1 MKTKRSLS
9 VILCLV
15 LVFSFLLSSVSF
27 AADVPGAE
35 EQAAANDHHSIGL
48 VGVENAR
55 DLGGYYTDDGQYRV
69 KTGLLFRTG
78 NLHEATDADVA
89 ALQALGVTKIIDLRN
104 SLEVATGR
112 NKDVPGTEYVH
123 LSPMTIPN
131 LFVMNVED
139 WMTILRAVRSGVMD
153 TYMANMYRQLV
164 QDPAAIKATKQFFQ
178 ELLESNG
185 QPVLWHCKD
194 GKDRTGIMAV
204 LLLAALGVS
213 DEEVLMAE
221 YLNTNYFKA
230 EARQSAYDK
239 AYKYT
244 RSKLIASEFMKY
256 EGVSPEWLQ
265 IALNIIHR
273 SGTIEDYLRTVI
285 GLTDADFETLRAI
298 YLEPVAAELPDAA

>member
-1 MKTKRSLS
+1 MKAKRSLS
-9 VILCLV
+9 IILCLI
-15 LVFSFLLSSVSF
+15 LVFTFLLSSVSY
-27 AADVPGAE
+27 AVDVPSAE
-35 EQAAANDHHSIGL
+35 EQASANDHHALGL
-48 VGVENAR
+48 VGVENGR
-55 DLGGYYTDDGQYRV
+55 DLGGYYTDDGLYRV

-89 ALQALGVTKIIDLRN
+89 ALQNLGVTKIIDLR
-104 SLEVATGR
+104 STLEMVTAR
-112 NKDVPGTEYVH
+112 NQDVPGAEYIH
-123 LSPMTIPN
+123 LSPLSIPN
-131 LFVMNVED
+131 LFVMNMED

-204 LLLAALGVS
+204 LVLAALGVT
-213 DEEVLMAE
+213 DEAVLKAE

-230 EARQSAYDK
+230 EAAQSAYDK
-239 AYKYT
+239 AYKIT
-244 RSKLIASEFMKY
+244 RSDLIAREFMKY
-256 EGVSPEWLQ
+256 EGVSEQWLDV
-265 IALNIIHR
+265 ALNIIHR
-273 SGTIEDYLRTVI
+273 YGTIQDYLREVI
-285 GLTDADFETLRAI
+285 GLTEADFAALRSF